1 MKRHETKIVKEAIKL
16 AKRIGVAPANLMT
29 PRILADEARKNVH
42 MNVSVEVL
50 GELQMKAPEDGFDP
64 WCKPRL

>member
-29 PRILADEARKNVH
+29 PTILADEARKSPQEGGCSGV
-42 MNVSVEVL
+42 
-50 GELQMKAPEDGFDP
+50 
-64 WCKPRL
+64 R